1 MSEFLIP
8 LTLITG
14 LILLNGLFVAAEF
27 AIIGVRPTRVAQLV
41 EEGNRTAA
49 SIKQILDSPQLQD
62 RYIATAQLGITIAS
76 LGLGMYGEHVVAEW
90 LLGPLER
97 WIDLDETT
105 AHAVAA
111 VVAISLLT
119 FAHVVVG
126 EMVPKSL
133 ALQYAE
139 RTVLGIAGIMR
150 LAKFLSYPAVGLL
163 NALGN
168 GMLRAI
174 GIPPA
179 AALERVYSPKEL
191 VLLVEESHEG
201 GLLTDNE
208 ERLLH
213 NIFDLSER
221 RVRQVMTPRLRIA
234 AIPLDIGEKEL
245 LKFVAASPYSRFPV
259 YDGDLDHIVG
269 LLLLKD
275 VIRHQISGQRLFDL
289 KKLLRHM
296 PVVPETLRVEQL
308 LVAFKRSKVHMA
320 LVIDEYGGAAG
331 LVTLEDLVEE
341 VVGEVHDEFDQ
352 GELPPIRQLDSGV
365 LLVRGDVLIEDL
377 REDTVIDLPEEEDLP
392 DVETVGGLVISLL
405 GRPAQPNNR
414 VVLNET
420 NFIVERVD
428 GRAVALVRIE
438 IDPDHANGA
447 VKPEP
452 HLNRSS

>member
-8 LTLITG
+8 ITLIIV

-27 AIIGVRPTRVAQLV
+27 AIIGIRPTRIAQLA

-49 SIKQILDSPQLQD
+49 GIKRILDSPLLQD
-62 RYIATAQLGITIAS
+62 RYIATAQLGITVAS

-90 LLGPLER
+90 LLGPLEQ
-97 WIDLDETT
+97 WIKLDETT

-163 NALGN
+163 NAVGN

-179 AALERVYSPKEL
+179 AALERIYSPKEL

-208 ERLLH
+208 EQLLH

-234 AIPLDIGEKEL
+234 AIPLDIGEQEL
-245 LKFVAASPYSRFPV
+245 LKLVAESPYSRFPV
-259 YDGDLDHIVG
+259 YDGDLDHVVG

-275 VIRHQISGQRLFDL
+275 VVRHQISGQEPFDL
-289 KKLLRHM
+289 KKLLRHI

-308 LVAFKRSKVHMA
+308 LVAFKRSRVHMA

-341 VVGEVHDEFDQ
+341 VVGEVHDEFDI
-352 GELPPIRQLDSGV
+352 ELPPIRQVEPGV
-365 LLVRGDVLIEDL
+365 LLVRGDLLIEDL
-377 REDTVIDLPEEEDLP
+377 REDTAIDLPEEEDLP

-405 GRPAQPNNR
+405 GRPAHPNDR
-414 VVLNET
+414 VVLNEAH
-420 NFIVERVD
+420 FIVERVA
-428 GRAVALVRIE
+428 GRAVTLVRIE
-438 IDPDHANGA
+438 VGNGE
-447 VKPEP
+447 VQPEP
-452 HLNRSS
+452 QPNQTRK